1 MKRWL
6 KIGGALL
13 LLAWAPFIYKEL
25 TSEPAEKK
33 GRELPSPDADD
44 DEALH
49 GDHAPSGAAGGP
61 AEVEAPPQAEPA
73 PAPEPAPEPA
83 AAEAP
88 AAEPPAGEA
97 RLAKP
102 PIDPELAAEPEPEPA
117 AEDDEEAEE
126 EPVPPPVASGPTAVM
141 KQAYE
146 TQPRDALWAKDTEA
160 RIMQL
165 FAHDDVPQGML
176 ERASC
181 RRAVCRVD
189 VRWKRD
195 TAAQYV
201 GVSQAMREQFGGEV
215 AVEPVGQLDEAAG
228 QQQVH
233 LYVLRKGYTASDLSK

>member
-1 MKRWL
+1 VKRWL

-13 LLAWAPFIYKEL
+13 LLAWAPFVYQEL

-33 GRELPSPDADD
+33 ARVLPGAEAGD
-44 DEALH
+44 DEALAAEQ
-49 GDHAPSGAAGGP
+49 APSGVVSGAP
-61 AEVEAPPQAEPA
+61 AEAEAPAHPAAEAEPA
-73 PAPEPAPEPA
+73 PAAAPEQP

-88 AAEPPAGEA
+88 SAEVHLDRPAAA
-97 RLAKP
+97 
-102 PIDPELAAEPEPEPA
+102 PEPEADPEPV
-117 AEDDEEAEE
+117 AEGDEEAEE
-126 EPVPPPVASGPTAVM
+126 EPAPPPVASGPTAVM
-141 KQAYE
+141 KPAYE

-160 RIMQL
+160 RIAVL
-165 FAHDDVPQGML
+165 FSQDEMPQGML
-176 ERASC
+176 ERATC

-201 GVSQAMREQFGGEV
+201 SVFQALREQFGSEV
-215 AVEPVGQLDEAAG
+215 AVEPVGQLDEATG

>member
-1 MKRWL
+1 VKRWL

-13 LLAWAPFIYKEL
+13 LLAWAPFVYQEL

-33 GRELPSPDADD
+33 ERALPGADAADD
-44 DEALH
+44 EVLA
-49 GDHAPSGAAGGP
+49 GAHVPKGTLAGTS
-61 AEVEAPPQAEPA
+61 AEVEAPGQPAAE
-73 PAPEPAPEPA
+73 PEPAPEPA
-83 AAEAP
+83 AAPEQP
-88 AAEPPAGEA
+88 AAEPSPAEA
-97 RLAKP
+97 RIAKP
-102 PIDPELAAEPEPEPA
+102 AAEPEAEPEPVPEPA
-117 AEDDEEAEE
+117 AEGNEEAEE
-126 EPVPPPVASGPTAVM
+126 EPAPPPVASGPTAVM

-160 RIMQL
+160 RVAQL
-165 FAHDDVPQGML
+165 FGQDDVPQGML

-201 GVSQAMREQFGGEV
+201 SAFQAIREQFAGEV
-215 AVEPVGQLDEAAG
+215 AVEPVGQLDEATG